1 MLSLFGKTEKSRK
14 AWCPKLLLNQLD
26 LALLLHKM
34 VVSSEEAT
42 MFARVKKSGN
52 NQYLQIVENRREKGK
67 VVQRVITT
75 LGRLDQMSEKGE
87 VEALIRSLSR
97 FSERTL
103 LILSEKSKVSA
114 SAKKIGPALIFER
127 LWKELGIGSIVS
139 SLVADRKFGFSV
151 ERALFLTVLHRLF
164 VSGSDRSCE
173 KWHRSYRIDGAEEI
187 ALHQLYRAMAFLGE
201 EISDQNNR
209 THAPRCTKD
218 VIEEQMFDRRK
229 NLFTDLDFVFLDTTA
244 LYFEGEGGKTIGER
258 GHSKDHRPDL
268 NQMVVG
274 ALLDD
279 RGKPIAC
286 EMWPGN
292 TADVTSTIP
301 VVTRL
306 KNRFGANRFCIV
318 ADRGMISN
326 ATMLALKEEELS
338 YILGVRMRL
347 VKEVKT
353 EVLADKTPYEEVY
366 PEGICSKEPSP
377 LKVKEVVVDGTRYIV
392 CKNERQARR
401 DEADRNAIVESLKEK
416 IAKAPSSLISNK
428 GYRGFLTITNKS
440 VALDEEK
447 IKADAKYDGIWV
459 LTTNTKLKALE
470 VALKYKELW
479 MVEHTFRDMK
489 SVIDTR
495 PIYHKRDET
504 IRGHVF
510 CSFLALVLKKELD
523 DRLVSQGLQFKWA
536 DIKQDLKALQEV
548 ILEENAS
555 TLAVRTECQGS
566 CGKVFKATGVAVPP
580 TIRIVRP

>member
-1 MLSLFGKTEKSRK
+1 
-14 AWCPKLLLNQLD
+14 
-26 LALLLHKM
+26 
-34 VVSSEEAT
+34 

-67 VVQRVITT
+67 VIQRVIAT
-75 LGRLDQMSEKGE
+75 LGRMDQMNEKGE
-87 VEALIRSLSR
+87 VESLVRSLSR
-97 FSERTL
+97 FSESVL
-103 LILSEKSKVSA
+103 LILSDKSKVSA
-114 SAKKIGPALIFER
+114 FAKNIGPALIFER
-127 LWKELGIGSIVS
+127 LWKELGIGSIIS

-164 VSGSDRSCE
+164 VSGSDRGCE
-173 KWHRSYRIDGAEEI
+173 KWRRDYRINGAEDI
-187 ALHQLYRAMAFLGE
+187 ALHHLYRAMAFLGE
-201 EISDQNNR
+201 EISDQDDR

-218 VIEEQMFDRRK
+218 VIEERMFDHRK
-229 NLFTDLDFVFLDTTA
+229 NLFTDLDLVFLDTTA
-244 LYFEGEGGKTIGER
+244 LYIEGEGGKTIGER

-279 RGKPIAC
+279 RGRPIAC

-301 VVTRL
+301 IVTRL
-306 KNRFGANRFCIV
+306 KKRFGANRFCIV
-318 ADRGMISN
+318 ADRGMIS
-326 ATMLALKEEELS
+326 KETITELEKENLS

-353 EVLADKTPYEEVY
+353 EVLLDDSEYEEVY
-366 PEGICSKEPSP
+366 PEGVHSKDPSP
-377 LKVKEVVVDGTRYIV
+377 LKVKEVTVNGTRYIV
-392 CKNERQARR
+392 CKNDRQARR
-401 DEADRNAIVESLKEK
+401 DEADRNTIVESLKEK
-416 IAKAPSSLISNK
+416 IKKAPSSLISNK
-428 GYRGFLTITNKS
+428 GYRGFLKVTKES
-440 VALDEEK
+440 VLLDEEK
-447 IKADAKYDGIWV
+447 IKADVKFDGIWV
-459 LTTNTKLKALE
+459 LTTNTKLKARE

-495 PIYHKRDET
+495 PIFHKRDET

-523 DRLVSQGLQFKWA
+523 DRLACQGLQFEWA

-548 ILEENAS
+548 TIEENG
-555 TLAVRTECQGS
+555 TTMAVRTECQGS
-566 CGKVFKATGVAVPP
+566 CVKVFKATGVAVPP
-580 TIRIVRP
+580 TIRVVQP

>member
-1 MLSLFGKTEKSRK
+1 
-14 AWCPKLLLNQLD
+14 
-26 LALLLHKM
+26 M

-87 VEALIRSLSR
+87 VENLIRSLSR

-114 SAKKIGPALIFER
+114 TAKKIGPALIFER
-127 LWKELGIGSIVS
+127 LWKEIGIDSIVS
-139 SLVADRKFGFSV
+139 SLVTERKFGISV

-164 VSGSDRSCE
+164 VSGSDRGCE
-173 KWHRSYRIDGAEEI
+173 KWRRNYRIDGAEDI

-201 EISDQNNR
+201 EISDQKDR

-229 NLFTDLDFVFLDTTA
+229 SLFTDLDFVFLDTTA
-244 LYFEGEGGKTIGER
+244 LYFEGEGGKTIGRR

-306 KNRFGANRFCIV
+306 KKRFGANRFCIV
-318 ADRGMISN
+318 ADRGMISKD
-326 ATMLALKEEELS
+326 TMLALEEAELS

-347 VKEVKT
+347 LKEVKT
-353 EVLADKTPYEEVY
+353 EVLADTTPYEEVY
-366 PEGICSKEPSP
+366 PEGVHSKDPSP
-377 LKVKEVVVDGTRYIV
+377 LKVKEVIVNGTRYIV

-401 DEADRNAIVESLKEK
+401 DEADRNTIVESLKEK

-428 GYRGFLTITNKS
+428 GYRDFLTITNTS
-440 VALDEEK
+440 VTLDEEK

-459 LTTNTKLKALE
+459 LTTNTKLRVRE

-479 MVEHTFRDMK
+479 MVEQTFRDMK
-489 SVIDTR
+489 SAIDTR
-495 PIYHKRDET
+495 PLFHKRDET

-523 DRLVSQGLQFKWA
+523 DRLVSQGLQFEWA

-548 ILEENAS
+548 TLEENGS
-555 TLAVRTECQGS
+555 TLAVRTECQGT
-566 CGKVFKATGVAVPP
+566 CGKVFKATGVAVPQ
-580 TIRIVRP
+580 TIRAIQT

>member
-1 MLSLFGKTEKSRK
+1 
-14 AWCPKLLLNQLD
+14 
-26 LALLLHKM
+26 
-34 VVSSEEAT
+34 
-42 MFARVKKSGN
+42 MFARVKKSGSY
-52 NQYLQIVENRREKGK
+52 QYLQLVENRWEQGQAR
-67 VVQRVITT
+67 QRVIAT
-75 LGRLDQMSEKGE
+75 LGRMDQMAEKGE
-87 VEALIRSLSR
+87 VESLVRSLSR
-97 FSERTL
+97 FSEKTF
-103 LILSEKSKVSA
+103 LILSDKSKVSA
-114 SAKKIGPALIFER
+114 FAKKIGPALIFER
-127 LWKELGIGSIVS
+127 LWKELGIGSTVS

-164 VSGSDRSCE
+164 VSGSDRGCE
-173 KWHRSYRIDGAEEI
+173 KWRRDYHIDGAEDI

-201 EISDQNNR
+201 EISDQEDR

-218 VIEEQMFDRRK
+218 VIEERMFDHRR
-229 NLFTDLDFVFLDTTA
+229 NLFTDLDLVFLDTTA

-279 RGKPIAC
+279 RGRPLAC

-306 KNRFGANRFCIV
+306 KKRFGANRFCIV
-318 ADRGMISN
+318 ADRGMISK
-326 ATMLALKEEELS
+326 ATMLALEKEKLS

-353 EVLADKTPYEEVY
+353 EVLLNDAPYEDVY
-366 PEGICSKEPSP
+366 PEGTHSKDPSP
-377 LKVKEVVVDGTRYIV
+377 LKVKEVVVGGTRYIV

-401 DEADRNAIVESLKEK
+401 DEADRNTIVESLKEK
-416 IAKAPSSLISNK
+416 IKKAPAQLISNK

-447 IKADAKYDGIWV
+447 IKADARYDGIWV
-459 LTTNTKLKALE
+459 LTTNTKLKARE

-495 PIYHKRDET
+495 PIFHKRDET

-523 DRLVSQGLQFKWA
+523 DRLVSQGLQFEWA
-536 DIKQDLKALQEV
+536 DIKQDLKALQEM
-548 ILEENAS
+548 ILEENGS
-555 TLAVRTECQGS
+555 KLAVRTECQGV

-580 TIRIVRP
+580 TIRMIGK

>member
-1 MLSLFGKTEKSRK
+1 
-14 AWCPKLLLNQLD
+14 
-26 LALLLHKM
+26 
-34 VVSSEEAT
+34 
-42 MFARVKKSGN
+42 MFARVKKSGIY
-52 NQYLQIVENRREKGK
+52 QYLQLVENRWENGQAR
-67 VVQRVITT
+67 QRVIAT

-87 VEALIRSLSR
+87 VESLVRSLSR

-103 LILSEKSKVSA
+103 LILSDKSKISA

-127 LWKELGIGSIVS
+127 IWKELEVGSIVS
-139 SLVADRKFGFSV
+139 SLVTDRKFGFSV
-151 ERALFLTVLHRLF
+151 ERALFMTVLHRLF
-164 VSGSDRSCE
+164 VSGSDRGCE
-173 KWHRSYRIDGAEEI
+173 RWRRDYRITGTEDI

-201 EISDQNNR
+201 EISDQDDR
-209 THAPRCTKD
+209 TYAPRCTKD
-218 VIEEQMFDRRK
+218 VIEERMFDHRK
-229 NLFTDLDFVFLDTTA
+229 NLFTELDFVFLDTTA

-306 KNRFGANRFCIV
+306 KKRFGANRFCIV
-318 ADRGMISN
+318 ADRGMISQT
-326 ATMLALKEEELS
+326 TMLALEKEKLS

-353 EVLADKTPYEEVY
+353 EVLADETPYEEVY
-366 PEGICSKEPSP
+366 PEGIHSKEPSP

-401 DEADRNAIVESLKEK
+401 DEADRNTIVESLKEK

-440 VALDEEK
+440 VTLDEEK
-447 IKADAKYDGIWV
+447 VKADAKYDGIWV
-459 LTTNTKLKALE
+459 LTTNTTLRARE

-479 MVEHTFRDMK
+479 MVEQTFRDMK
-489 SVIDTR
+489 SAIDTR

-523 DRLVSQGLQFKWA
+523 DRLVSQGLQLEWA

-548 ILEENAS
+548 ILEENGS
-555 TLAVRTECQGS
+555 MLAVRTECQGS

-580 TIRIVRP
+580 TIRAIRA

>member
-1 MLSLFGKTEKSRK
+1 
-14 AWCPKLLLNQLD
+14 
-26 LALLLHKM
+26 
-34 VVSSEEAT
+34 
-42 MFARVKKSGN
+42 MFVRIKKSGPH
-52 NQYLQIVENRREKGK
+52 QYLQFVENRRENGK
-67 VVQRVITT
+67 VAQRVIAT
-75 LGRLDQMSEKGE
+75 LGRLDQMTEKGE
-87 VEALIRSLSR
+87 VEALVRSLSR
-97 FSERTL
+97 FSEKTL
-103 LILSEKSKVSA
+103 LILSDKSKVSA
-114 SAKKIGPALIFER
+114 SAQKIGPALIFER
-127 LWKELGIGSIVS
+127 LWKELGIGAIVS

-164 VSGSDRSCE
+164 VSGSDRGCE
-173 KWHRSYRIDGAEEI
+173 KWRRDYRIEGAEGI

-201 EISDQNNR
+201 EVSNQEDR

-218 VIEEQMFDRRK
+218 VIEERMFDHRR
-229 NLFTDLDFVFLDTTA
+229 NLFTDLDLVFLDTTA
-244 LYFEGEGGKTIGER
+244 LYFEGEGCKTIGER

-279 RGKPIAC
+279 RGRPLAC

-292 TADVTSTIP
+292 TADVASTIP

-306 KNRFGANRFCIV
+306 KKRFGANRFCIV
-318 ADRGMISN
+318 ADRGMISK
-326 ATMLALKEEELS
+326 ATMLALEKEKLS

-353 EVLADKTPYEEVY
+353 EVLLDDAPYEEVY
-366 PEGICSKEPSP
+366 PEGAHSKDPSP
-377 LKVKEVVVDGTRYIV
+377 LKVKEVVVGDTRYIV

-401 DEADRNAIVESLKEK
+401 DEADRNTIVESLKEK
-416 IAKAPSSLISNK
+416 IKKAPAQLISNK
-428 GYRGFLTITNKS
+428 GYRSFLTITNKS
-440 VALDEEK
+440 VALDVEK
-447 IKADAKYDGIWV
+447 IKADGRYDGIWV
-459 LTTNTKLKALE
+459 LTTNTKLKARE

-523 DRLVSQGLQFKWA
+523 DRLVSQGFQFEWA

-548 ILEENAS
+548 ILEENDS
-555 TLAVRTECQGS
+555 KLAVRTECQGV

-580 TIRIVRP
+580 TIRFLQPKH

>member
-1 MLSLFGKTEKSRK
+1 
-14 AWCPKLLLNQLD
+14 
-26 LALLLHKM
+26 
-34 VVSSEEAT
+34 

-87 VEALIRSLSR
+87 VESLVRSLSR
-97 FSERTL
+97 FSEKTL

-114 SAKKIGPALIFER
+114 SAMKIGPALIFER
-127 LWKELGIGSIVS
+127 LWKKLGIGSIVS
-139 SLVADRKFGFSV
+139 SLVAERKFGFSV

-164 VSGSDRSCE
+164 VSGSDRGCE
-173 KWHRSYRIDGAEEI
+173 KWRRNYRIDGTEDI

-201 EISDQNNR
+201 EISDQKDR

-218 VIEEQMFDRRK
+218 VIEEEMFDRRK

-279 RGKPIAC
+279 CGKPIAC

-306 KNRFGANRFCIV
+306 KKRFGANRFCIV
-318 ADRGMISN
+318 ADRGMISQT
-326 ATMLALKEEELS
+326 TMLALEEEKLS

-353 EVLADKTPYEEVY
+353 EVLADETPYEEVY
-366 PEGICSKEPSP
+366 PEGIHSKDPSP
-377 LKVKEVVVDGTRYIV
+377 LKVKEVVIDGTRYIV

-401 DEADRNAIVESLKEK
+401 DEADRNTIVESLKEK

-428 GYRGFLTITNKS
+428 GYRGFVKVTKES
-440 VALDEEK
+440 VALDEDK
-447 IKADAKYDGIWV
+447 INADVKFDGIWV
-459 LTTNTKLKALE
+459 LTTNTKLKARE

-523 DRLVSQGLQFKWA
+523 DRLVSQGLQFEWA
-536 DIKQDLKALQEV
+536 NIKQDLKALQEV
-548 ILEENAS
+548 ILEENGT
-555 TLAVRTECQGS
+555 TLAVRTECQGT

-580 TIRIVRP
+580 TIRAVRV

>member
-1 MLSLFGKTEKSRK
+1 
-14 AWCPKLLLNQLD
+14 
-26 LALLLHKM
+26 M

-52 NQYLQIVENRREKGK
+52 NQYLQIVENRRENGR
-67 VVQRVITT
+67 VAQRVIAT
-75 LGRLDQMSEKGE
+75 LGRMDQMTEKGE
-87 VEALIRSLSR
+87 VESLIRSLSR

-103 LILSEKSKVSA
+103 LILSDKSNVSA

-139 SLVADRKFGFSV
+139 SLVAERKFGFSV

-164 VSGSDRSCE
+164 VSGSDRGCE
-173 KWHRSYRIDGAEEI
+173 KWRRDYRIVGAEDI

-201 EISDQNNR
+201 EISDQVDR

-218 VIEEQMFDRRK
+218 VIEEQMFDHRK
-229 NLFTDLDFVFLDTTA
+229 TLFTDLDLVFLDTTA

-279 RGKPIAC
+279 HGRPIAC

-306 KNRFGANRFCIV
+306 KKRFGANRFCIV
-318 ADRGMISN
+318 ADRGMISE
-326 ATMLALKEEELS
+326 ATMEALEEEELS

-353 EVLADKTPYEEVY
+353 EVLADETPYEEVY
-366 PEGICSKEPSP
+366 PEGVHSKDLSP
-377 LKVKEVVVDGTRYIV
+377 LKVKEVFVGDTRYIV

-401 DEADRNAIVESLKEK
+401 DEADRNTIVESLKEK
-416 IAKAPSSLISNK
+416 IKKAPSSLISNK
-428 GYRGFLTITNKS
+428 GYRGFLKVTKES
-440 VALDEEK
+440 VSLDADK
-447 IKADAKYDGIWV
+447 IEADVKFDGVWV
-459 LTTNTKLKALE
+459 LTTNTKLKARE

-479 MVEHTFRDMK
+479 MVEHAFRDMK
-489 SVIDTR
+489 SAIDTR
-495 PIYHKRDET
+495 PIFHKRDET

-523 DRLVSQGLQFKWA
+523 DRLASQGLQFEWA

-548 ILEENAS
+548 ILEENGS
-555 TLAVRTECQGS
+555 KLAIRTECQS
-566 CGKVFKATGVAVPP
+566 TCGKVFKAIGVAVPP
-580 TIRIVRP
+580 TIRAV

>member
-1 MLSLFGKTEKSRK
+1 
-14 AWCPKLLLNQLD
+14 
-26 LALLLHKM
+26 
-34 VVSSEEAT
+34 

-52 NQYLQIVENRREKGK
+52 NQYLQIVENRRENGK

-75 LGRLDQMSEKGE
+75 LGRLDHMSEKGE
-87 VEALIRSLSR
+87 VEALVRSLSR
-97 FSERTL
+97 FSEKTL

-114 SAKKIGPALIFER
+114 SAMKIGPALIFER

-139 SLVADRKFGFSV
+139 SLVAARKFGFSV

-164 VSGSDRSCE
+164 ISGSDRGCE
-173 KWHRSYRIDGAEEI
+173 KWRRNYRIDGAEDI

-201 EISDQNNR
+201 EISDQKDR

-306 KNRFGANRFCIV
+306 KKRFGANRFCIV
-318 ADRGMISN
+318 ADRGMISKD
-326 ATMLALKEEELS
+326 TMVALEEEKLS

-347 VKEVKT
+347 VKEVKI
-353 EVLADKTPYEEVY
+353 EVLADETLYEEVY
-366 PEGICSKEPSP
+366 PEGIHSKELSP
-377 LKVKEVVVDGTRYIV
+377 LKVKEVVINGTRYIV

-401 DEADRNAIVESLKEK
+401 DEADRNTIVESLKEK

-447 IKADAKYDGIWV
+447 VKADAKYDGIWV
-459 LTTNTKLKALE
+459 LTTNTKLKARE

-523 DRLVSQGLQFKWA
+523 DRLVSQGLQFEWA

-548 ILEENAS
+548 ILEENGS
-555 TLAVRTECQGS
+555 TLAVRTECQGT
-566 CGKVFKATGVAVPP
+566 CGKVFKATGVAVPQ
-580 TIRIVRP
+580 TIRVVQP